1 MEDQKQN
8 DQAEQIGVAAPAN
21 DETTLPVAAVS
32 VGEVER
38 VTYKLSEAA
47 KAEIQQMIEE
57 RDAQGLAIDQFMER
71 ARRFEIKMDEKRKA
85 FWDRMAE
92 EHGLDLSKN
101 SYNVDFDSGE
111 IVEVGQI
118 ETSEEVQGDE

>member
-1 MEDQKQN
+1 MSAIIE
-8 DQAEQIGVAAPAN
+8 AN
-21 DETTLPVAAVS
+21 ES
-32 VGEVER
+32 GEVEHI
-38 VTYKLSEAA
+38 TYKLSEAA

-92 EHGLDLSKN
+92 EHGLDLVKN
-101 SYNVDFDSGE
+101 SYNVDFDTGE
-111 IVEVGQI
+111 IVQVGVI
-118 ETSEEVQGDE
+118 EASEEAQGDE